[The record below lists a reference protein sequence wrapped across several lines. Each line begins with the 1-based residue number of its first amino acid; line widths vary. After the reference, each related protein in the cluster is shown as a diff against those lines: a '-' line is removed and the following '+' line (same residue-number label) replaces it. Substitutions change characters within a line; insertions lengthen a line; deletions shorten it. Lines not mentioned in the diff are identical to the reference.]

1 MKDFRKMFNPSGLR
15 VPNRNPCTK
24 KKLLSSYGY
33 EAPPELLLDGYCTPA
48 ENQGA
53 KPWCAAYAAS
63 NFAESV
69 LWRAKGRPPIVDP
82 APLYAH
88 AKTIDG
94 DPNGDGTYLECA
106 LEALKAKS
114 WFPRKCQVRTF
125 GNGFFGFGSSTGFE
139 DVKLAV
145 HRFGCC
151 LAGFNI
157 TSEWFAPRNAVV
169 RGGSDYGCE
178 GGHAVLI
185 CGYDR
190 DGVLVM
196 NSWGS
201 AYGRDGKVYVS
212 RKAFDKQFMYGA
224 VLTGV
229 LDGLE

>member
-1 MKDFRKMFNPSGLR
+1 VNKYEKMFVRGALKLPAK
-15 VPNRNPCTK
+15 VPAKVRFRAA
-24 KKLLSSYGY
+24 SSFKG
-33 EAPPELLLDGYCTPA
+33 PKELLLDGYMTPV
-48 ENQGA
+48 ENQGSM
-53 KPWCAAYAAS
+53 PWCAAYSAS
-63 NFAESV
+63 TFAEAV
-69 LWRAKGRPPIVDP
+69 LWRKNGYHKDIDP
-82 APLYAH
+82 GKLYRY

-157 TSEWFAPRNAVV
+157 TSEWFAPKNAVV

-201 AYGRDGKVYVS
+201 DYGKDGKIYVS
-212 RKAFDKQFMYGA
+212 RKAFDRQFMYGA
-224 VLTGV
+224 VLTGA
-229 LDGLE
+229 LDGME